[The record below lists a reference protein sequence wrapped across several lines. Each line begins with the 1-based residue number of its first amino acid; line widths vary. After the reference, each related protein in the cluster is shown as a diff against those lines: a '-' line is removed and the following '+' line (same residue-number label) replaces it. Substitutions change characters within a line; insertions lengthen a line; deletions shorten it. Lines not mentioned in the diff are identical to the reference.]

1 MNLTQSV
8 RRHDQPLRLGAQHGY
23 RFDGDQVFI
32 NADLNVPPYFS
43 GGAWSLELWACDEP
57 HSEGPLS
64 GVKVSEIDLRLPTPL
79 GQHVHHVDTGVVAH
93 LPPHGADRAMVLA
106 LVEQAADGRR
116 VIHDFSNYGQR
127 QSFAAP
133 HLEGAVSYTI
143 ADGEVQLQAEG
154 VVNSRPIGNYSGSLS
169 LELWAFPMGDATSEG
184 KRLAAAELP
193 RVAGQCRMTPTLVRA
208 PFVEPSPGQWLLGL
222 LLREWTEAR
231 GYVTRDQRLFTNLY
245 ERPAPVVIAP
255 VSAVPAPV
263 AAVPNEAAAVV
274 AVHAE
279 PVAAAPAPVPVVA
292 AAPVPVAAAPAPV
305 AVAPVAVAPVA
316 VAAVTPAA
324 AEPALASAAAVVEP
338 PAPGEGRRAV
348 SVQTAS
354 VEELAK
360 VKGLNLKLAREIVKA
375 RPFSSLNDLVKVHGI
390 GEKTLQRLK
399 PLLKL

>member
-1 MNLTQSV
+1 MNLTQTL
-8 RRHDQPLRLGAQHGY
+8 RRHDQPLRLGPQHGY
-23 RFDGDQVFI
+23 RFDGDRVFI

-79 GQHVHHVDTGVVAH
+79 GQHVHHVETGVVAH

-106 LVEQAADGRR
+106 LVEQSADGQR
-116 VIHDFSNYGQR
+116 VIQDFSNYGQR

-133 HLEGAVSYTI
+133 HFEGAVAYAI

-169 LELWAFPMGDATSEG
+169 LELWALPAGEAAGEG
-184 KRLAAAELP
+184 TCLAAAELP
-193 RVAGQCRMTPTLVRA
+193 RVAGQCRLTPALALA
-208 PFVEPSPGQWLLGL
+208 PFVEPSPGQWQLGL

-231 GYVTRDQRLFTNLY
+231 GYVTRDQRLFTSLY
-245 ERPAPVVIAP
+245 ERPAPVAI
-255 VSAVPAPV
+255 APV
-263 AAVPNEAAAVV
+263 AALPAPLMTVAASPASAAAT
-274 AVHAE
+274 
-279 PVAAAPAPVPVVA
+279 PAPVPV
-292 AAPVPVAAAPAPV
+292 APVSV
-305 AVAPVAVAPVA
+305 AV
-316 VAAVTPAA
+316 VTPAA
-324 AEPALASAAAVVEP
+324 AEPATSTVAALVEQ
-338 PAPGEGRRAV
+338 PAAGEGRRAV

-375 RPFSSLNDLVKVHGI
+375 RPFSSLNDLLKVHGI